1 MVLKSVHSQYKT
13 CLVKGL
19 VLKRKHQK
27 TQKKCTL
34 GHGTSL
40 TLKKLQKPKNI
51 NVLVRV
57 RPKKVKNMD
66 RQKVIHLFSFL
77 MTQTNSSLLNIRQ
90 NRTCTRMCYCQQKSY
105 FSFLSLFK
113 FYAIFSLLTSISLI

>member
-40 TLKKLQKPKNI
+40 TLKKLQKSKNI

-57 RPKKVKNMD
+57 RPKKEK
-66 RQKVIHLFSFL
+66 KYG
-77 MTQTNSSLLNIRQ
+77 QTKSDTPLHIFDDTNIF
-90 NRTCTRMCYCQQKSY
+90 KS
-105 FSFLSLFK
+105 
-113 FYAIFSLLTSISLI
+113 A